1 MGHVRDLNPHILS
14 IDVENEY
21 KPHYE
26 ELKDKKQII
35 RELQGL
41 SRKSGKI
48 LLAPDPDREGEAIAF
63 HLYEILKDANKE
75 IFRIYF
81 NEITRQAVLE
91 AISNPTEIDQDKV
104 NSQQMRRLL
113 DRLAGYKI
121 SPVLQR
127 KIGGP
132 LSAGRVQ
139 SIALKIIVERE
150 REIQAF
156 TPEEYWTISVE
167 LEGSA
172 SPTFIARL
180 EKHKAKKISIPDGAT
195 AQTILN
201 ALAENP
207 YVLENIRKRTRRPKP
222 LPPLITSTLQQEAF
236 KKHRFPV
243 RKTMKLAQSLY
254 EGIHLEG
261 SEQTGLITYMR
272 TDSHRISESARTAAA
287 EFIGTTFGQEY
298 VPDKPNSFG
307 RKGKIQDAHEA
318 IRPTT
323 PLRPPESV
331 KAHLSPD
338 QFKVY
343 RLVWDRFLAS
353 QMKAARIDV
362 THFDIAN
369 GDYLFSIKGE
379 VVRFDGHLKCWNTDS
394 GTPRL
399 PELSKGETLTPCG
412 EVSPKQNFTKPPAR
426 YTEASLVKTLEE
438 KGIGR
443 PSTYAKIIDTLG
455 KRDYISREDRRFVP
469 TQLGTKV
476 AEYLDNHFS
485 DMMQYTF
492 TAELEKQLD
501 RVSEGS
507 LNWKKGIDRFYKKLE
522 ENLEKVRDSE
532 KVTITIG
539 KKCPKCGGDLVRK
552 YSHKTRGWFIGCS
565 QYPECK
571 HTEKIDAGAAAHK
584 DEPLDRKCPECN
596 KPLVRRYSP
605 KTRMHFVGCTGY
617 PDCKYIE
624 ASNEDLGKCPLCDK
638 PLRKRFSRKTR
649 RYFIGCSGYPDC
661 TYIQKG
667 TPEKKSEEKDRKS
680 E

>member
-14 IDVENEY
+14 IDVKNEY

-41 SRKSGKI
+41 SRKADRI
-48 LLAPDPDREGEAIAF
+48 LLAPDPDREGEAIAY
-63 HLYEILKDANKE
+63 HLHEILKDSNKK

-81 NEITRQAVLE
+81 NEITKQAILD
-91 AISNPTEIDQDKV
+91 AISHPTEIDQNKV

-150 REIQAF
+150 SEILAF
-156 TPEEYWTISVE
+156 NPEEYWTISVNM
-167 LEGSA
+167 EGSV
-172 SPTFIARL
+172 PPQFTVKL
-180 EKHKAKKISIPDGAT
+180 EKHKGKKITIPDGST
-195 AQTILN
+195 AQSILS
-201 ALAENP
+201 ALEGNP
-207 YVLENIRKRTRRPKP
+207 YILKEIRKRTRRPKP

-243 RKTMKLAQSLY
+243 RKTMKVAQSLY
-254 EGIHLEG
+254 EGISLEG
-261 SEQTGLITYMR
+261 EEQTGLITYMR
-272 TDSHRISESARTAAA
+272 TDSFRIAESARTSAA
-287 EFIGTTFGQEY
+287 EFIRSTFGNEY
-298 VPDKPNSFG
+298 VPDKPNTFG

-323 PLRPPESV
+323 PLHTPESV
-331 KAHLSPD
+331 KSHLSPD
-338 QFKVY
+338 QYKVY
-343 RLVWDRFLAS
+343 RLIWDRFLAS

-362 THFDIAN
+362 TNLDIAN

-379 VVRFDGHLKCWNTDS
+379 VIRFDGHLKCWNTDS
-394 GTPRL
+394 GTPQL
-399 PELSKGETLTPCG
+399 PELMKGEELKPLD
-412 EVSPKQNFTKPPAR
+412 VISKQNFTKPPPR

-455 KRDYISREDRRFVP
+455 KRDYISSEDRRFVP

-501 RVSEGS
+501 RVSEGT
-507 LNWKKGIDRFYKKLE
+507 LNWTQGIDRFYRRLE
-522 ENLEKVRDSE
+522 ENLEKVRNTE
-532 KVTITIG
+532 KVAINVG
-539 KKCPKCGGDLVRK
+539 RKCPKCGAELVRK
-552 YSHKTRGWFIGCS
+552 YSHKTRGWFIGCA

-571 HTEKIDAGAAAHK
+571 HTEKIDATASTHK

-617 PDCKYIE
+617 PECRYIE
-624 ASNEDLGKCPLCDK
+624 ASNEDLGKCPLCQK

-661 TYIQKG
+661 TYIQKSA
-667 TPEKKSEEKDRKS
+667 PEKKPADQSRESE
-680 E
+680 